1 MLIYFLNRGKTQKIS
16 DKAVDDFPGALKFLP
31 MEFITIEMVEKFPDA
46 LKANDDIVFFNEDFS
61 KVTFFVN
68 QWLFLV

>member
-1 MLIYFLNRGKTQKIS
+1 
-16 DKAVDDFPGALKFLP
+16 